1 MLCRLW
7 SESIL
12 VALLLVVVLM
22 PITTTVCHNRKRVF
36 YGFQVCDGEAVSVSS
51 RKKAREESDNL
62 MRNENENAADHV
74 NRSEHITRMN
84 MIRSLTFVFFSKS
97 CLEIDSFDSN

>member
-1 MLCRLW
+1 MDSKCVMERPCLSLQG
-7 SESIL
+7 
-12 VALLLVVVLM
+12 
-22 PITTTVCHNRKRVF
+22 RKREKS
-36 YGFQVCDGEAVSVSS
+36 QTI
-51 RKKAREESDNL
+51 

-97 CLEIDSFDSN
+97 CFEMDSLDSNF

>member
-22 PITTTVCHNRKRVF
+22 PKTTTMCHNRTKVV
-36 YGFQVCDGEAVSVSS
+36 YEFQVCDGEAVSVSS
-51 RKKAREESDNL
+51 RKKAREESD
-62 MRNENENAADHV
+62 DH
-74 NRSEHITRMN
+74 E
-84 MIRSLTFVFFSKS
+84 K
-97 CLEIDSFDSN
+97 